1 MKPLQDLAVALQRL
15 SNLATI
21 QRWKRD
27 TAAFIYE
34 SGVSTIDEHDPE
46 EPKPFPTAI
55 ERPDLEWYWR
65 QIDDTK
71 DDLVI
76 DKARQNMISHAMRA
90 AEMAKVLFTPNV
102 KIALVFDDEGEAKKQ
117 IEERT
122 HAMFRSLPPWFKDRY
137 TFKQRLGWFYVEK
150 CDGRRWNSYIEPIA
164 KNPELLRGSTSR
176 GSSGRRWPSRAGRR
190 LPTVRRCRRFR
201 GRETRRRGKS
211 RRAECSPSAR
221 PSLAPSTRCSSAT
234 KSFATRPSPSP
245 AWGISRGMT
254 YYNEHDAYPA
264 QWLRNLIE
272 AGHLPSGRVDER
284 SIADVEPDD
293 VAIGSGHF
301 FAGIGGWPYALELA
315 GWPQDRLVWTGSCPC
330 QPFSQAGKRGGFD
343 DRRHLWPAW
352 FKLIRECRPP
362 TIFGEQVA
370 SPDGLKWLSLVQA
383 DLEGEGYRFGAADL
397 CAASI
402 GAPHIR
408 QRFFWVADTGRI
420 GGELDGLDLRG
431 EAQGSERE
439 ARQQWIWPDVGDG
452 GDAGRLADTDQQGL
466 SFIGRELPE
475 DRDAPSGHNVDG
487 GCADGWADIEWID
500 CRDGKRRPTQPGL
513 LPLAHGVPGRVGKLR
528 AYGNAIVPQAAAAF
542 VRAYLES

>member
-164 KNPELLRGSTSR
+164 KNPELLRGSTYTWIVWEEMAKQ
-176 GSSGRRWPSRAGRR
+176 GWAKAAYRAA
-190 LPTVRRCRRFR
+190 LPTIQGKRNPKTGKKQKGRMFAISTPIPGSFHEVLVGDEELRDEAIAIARMGNQQRRD
-201 GRETRRRGKS
+201 
-211 RRAECSPSAR
+211 
-221 PSLAPSTRCSSAT
+221 LA
-234 KSFATRPSPSP
+234 
-245 AWGISRGMT
+245 
-254 YYNEHDAYPA
+254 
-264 QWLRNLIE
+264 
-272 AGHLPSGRVDER
+272 V
-284 SIADVEPDD
+284 
-293 VAIGSGHF
+293 IGS
-301 FAGIGGWPYALELA
+301 A
-315 GWPQDRLVWTGSCPC
+315 
-330 QPFSQAGKRGGFD
+330 
-343 DRRHLWPAW
+343 
-352 FKLIRECRPP
+352 
-362 TIFGEQVA
+362 
-370 SPDGLKWLSLVQA
+370 
-383 DLEGEGYRFGAADL
+383 
-397 CAASI
+397 
-402 GAPHIR
+402 
-408 QRFFWVADTGRI
+408 
-420 GGELDGLDLRG
+420 
-431 EAQGSERE
+431 
-439 ARQQWIWPDVGDG
+439 
-452 GDAGRLADTDQQGL
+452 
-466 SFIGRELPE
+466 
-475 DRDAPSGHNVDG
+475 
-487 GCADGWADIEWID
+487 
-500 CRDGKRRPTQPGL
+500 
-513 LPLAHGVPGRVGKLR
+513 
-528 AYGNAIVPQAAAAF
+528 
-542 VRAYLES
+542 